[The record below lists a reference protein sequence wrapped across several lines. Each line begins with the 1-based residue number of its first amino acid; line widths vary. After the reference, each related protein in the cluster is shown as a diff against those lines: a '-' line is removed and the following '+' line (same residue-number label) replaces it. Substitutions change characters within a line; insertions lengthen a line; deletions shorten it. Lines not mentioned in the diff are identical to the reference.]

1 MDDKTI
7 PYATL
12 EFAVE
17 KMSQVIK
24 YLVIIIIILALALI
38 GTNIAWVIY
47 ESQFETVACDI
58 QTGDGGDAN
67 YIGNDGDIY
76 NGESNSGEENQSER

>member
-1 MDDKTI
+1 MENNLV
-7 PYATL
+7 PEATL

-17 KMSQVIK
+17 KLIQIIK
-24 YLVIIIIILALALI
+24 YLVIIIIILTLALI
-38 GTNIAWVIY
+38 GTNVAWVIY

-58 QTGDGGDAN
+58 QTGEGGDAN

-76 NGESNSGEENQSER
+76 NGESNSSEENEN